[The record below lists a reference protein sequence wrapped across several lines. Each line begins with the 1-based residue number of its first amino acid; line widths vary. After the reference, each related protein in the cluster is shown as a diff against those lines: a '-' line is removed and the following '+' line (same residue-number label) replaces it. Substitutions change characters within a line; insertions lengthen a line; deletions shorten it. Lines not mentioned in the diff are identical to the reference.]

1 MREARGLAGKAEVRT
16 AAAAAFLTLALVGS
30 GCSQELPPIRQQGS
44 WIVVENQTK
53 QPWRNVTVT
62 INSYYRGGS
71 AELAAGGRLEAPLA
85 NFETGFGQ
93 RFNTAREHVARVEV
107 RATDA
112 DGKPVALDW
121 NEKSDKPLLVPGDH
135 K

>member
-1 MREARGLAGKAEVRT
+1 MRDKQRGTAEFRT
-16 AAAAAFLTLALVGS
+16 AIAAVILTLALAAS
-30 GCSQELPPIRQQGS
+30 GCSHELPPIRQQGA

-71 AELAAGGRLEAPLA
+71 SELAAGGRLEAPLSG
-85 NFETGFGQ
+85 FETGFGQ

-107 RATDA
+107 RATDGS
-112 DGKPVALDW
+112 GKAVALDW
-121 NEKSDKPLLVPGDH
+121 NEKTDAPLVPAG
-135 K
+135 KQ

>member
-1 MREARGLAGKAEVRT
+1 MVELRRT
-16 AAAAAFLTLALVGS
+16 MAPVVLTLALLGS
-30 GCSQELPPIRQQGS
+30 GCSEELPPIRQQGA

-53 QPWRNVTVT
+53 QSWRNVTVT

-71 AELAAGGRLEAPLA
+71 AELAAGGRLEAPLSS
-85 NFETGFGQ
+85 FETGFGQ

-112 DGKPVALDW
+112 SGQPVALDW
-121 NEKSDKPLLVPGDH
+121 DEKTDKPLLVPGG
-135 K
+135 KQ

>member
-1 MREARGLAGKAEVRT
+1 MKVEFAR
-16 AAAAAFLTLALVGS
+16 AAVILTLVLTGS
-30 GCSQELPPIRQQGS
+30 ACSQELPPIRQQGA

-53 QPWRNVTVT
+53 QAWRNVTVT

-71 AELAAGGRLEAPLA
+71 AELAAGGRLEAPLSS
-85 NFETGFGQ
+85 FETGFGQ

-112 DGKPVALDW
+112 FGKPVALDW
-121 NEKSDKPLLVPGDH
+121 DDKTGKPLKADRTP
-135 K
+135 